1 MSTQGTTVGVIGLGL
16 LGFPIAVHLKR
27 SGFDVVGFDTDPDR
41 RSEAAEIGVRIMN
54 GNRDVATEARTIVS
68 VLPHADAFR
77 AVCEELKAIRDGER
91 RILADVSTL
100 QIEEKSAAAKSL
112 LPSNIT
118 LLDCPVLGTSAQAHA
133 GELVMCASG
142 PPDAYEEVQNIVRSF
157 TRRCEYVG
165 ELGAGT
171 KLKLVANLL
180 VGIHNAA
187 VAEALTFA
195 KCMGLD
201 AFTVLNV
208 LTGSAAGSRQLELRG
223 PMMASGKF
231 QPATATATVFA
242 KDVRL
247 ISEQARSVNCP
258 VPMHSTAA
266 NLYTSALA
274 QGYAE
279 LDLSCVALVL
289 AAMAGN
295 TKTE

>member
-1 MSTQGTTVGVIGLGL
+1 MSKQGTTVGIIGLGL
-16 LGFPIAVHLKR
+16 LGLPIAIHLKR
-27 SGFDVVGFDTDPDR
+27 SGFDVVGFDTHPDR
-41 RSEAAEIGVRIMN
+41 RSEAADIGVRTVD
-54 GNRDVATEARTIVS
+54 GNRAVATAARTIIS

-77 AVCEELKAIRDGER
+77 SVCGELEAIDDGAR
-91 RILADVSTL
+91 RVLVEVSTL
-100 QIEEKSAAAKSL
+100 PIEEKAAAAGSL
-112 LPSNIT
+112 QSSNIV

-142 PPDAYEEVQNIVRSF
+142 PSDAYEEVRDVLSSF

-201 AFTVLNV
+201 VFTVLNV

-223 PMMASGKF
+223 PMMASRKF
-231 QPATATATVFA
+231 LPATATATVFA

-274 QGYAE
+274 QGYAD
-279 LDLSCVALVL
+279 LDLSCIALVL
-289 AAMAGN
+289 AAMAGDA
-295 TKTE
+295 KAE

>member
-1 MSTQGTTVGVIGLGL
+1 MSTQGTAIGVIGLGL

-27 SGFDVVGFDTDPDR
+27 SGFNVVGFDTDPDR
-41 RSEAAEIGVRIMN
+41 QSEAAEIGVTIVN
-54 GNRDVATEARTIVS
+54 GNRDVATEARTIIS

-77 AVCEELKAIRDGER
+77 TVCEELNSIRDGER
-91 RILADVSTL
+91 RILVDVSTL
-100 QIEEKSAAAKSL
+100 QIEEKAAAAKSL
-112 LPSNIT
+112 LSSNIT

-133 GELVMCASG
+133 GELVMPASG
-142 PPDAYEEVQNIVRSF
+142 PSDAYEEVRNVLSSF

-195 KCMGLD
+195 KSMGLD
-201 AFTVLNV
+201 VFTVLNV

-223 PMMASGKF
+223 QMMASRQF
-231 QPATATATVFA
+231 RPATATTTVFA

-266 NLYTSALA
+266 QLYTSALA

-289 AAMAGN
+289 AAMAGDA
-295 TKTE
+295 KSE